1 MTILRTPDDEER
13 ARRRRDVEWLWL
25 ALVVLFALTVV
36 REVLAWAWKPVPE
49 YNGGIGGG
57 VNP

>member
-1 MTILRTPDDEER
+1 MTIIRTPDDEER
-13 ARRRRDVEWLWL
+13 ARKRRDVEWLWL
-25 ALVVLFALTVV
+25 ALVVLVALTVV

-57 VNP
+57 VNQ